1 MTTGELWLK
10 GLDLASI
17 SMYLLIITLAV
28 LLYTSRAPKRYPQR
42 SKNK

>member
-17 SMYLLIITLAV
+17 SMYLLIITIAV
-28 LLYTSRAPKRYPQR
+28 LMYVSR
-42 SKNK
+42 SKSSHRSSKKS